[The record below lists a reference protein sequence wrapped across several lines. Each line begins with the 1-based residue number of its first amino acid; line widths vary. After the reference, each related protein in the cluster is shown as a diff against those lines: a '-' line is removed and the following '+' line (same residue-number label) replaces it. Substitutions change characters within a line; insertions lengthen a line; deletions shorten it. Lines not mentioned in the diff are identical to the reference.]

1 MISFIILISIVA
13 GLFALANK
21 VVENHDYEYGGKII
35 EDFERYNKDSFY
47 FK

>member
-13 GLFALANK
+13 GLFALAYK
-21 VVENHDYEYGGKII
+21 AVAEYEYGRNAIN
-35 EDFERYNKDSFY
+35 EFERNNKESYY